1 MPTLGQRHFAY
12 TPEGMAQYAAAKAA
26 KNPGGPPSDD
36 KAERDMGAYDFVKKN
51 STGFKIDPREH
62 KTLKDA
68 QMSLAD
74 IISEGDV
81 ADYYPD
87 AVWVRASNK
96 LVAQMWAMHKKSMMA
111 KTPKKR

>member
-1 MPTLGQRHFAY
+1 MPTLGQKHFAY
-12 TPEGMAQYAAAKAA
+12 TPEGRAQYVAAKAA

-36 KAERDMGAYDFVKKN
+36 KAERDMGAYDYVKKE
-51 STGFKIDPREH
+51 TKGFQVAEH
-62 KTLKDA
+62 PTLKHAQDA
-68 QMSLAD
+68 LAD
-74 IISEGDV
+74 ALSESDI